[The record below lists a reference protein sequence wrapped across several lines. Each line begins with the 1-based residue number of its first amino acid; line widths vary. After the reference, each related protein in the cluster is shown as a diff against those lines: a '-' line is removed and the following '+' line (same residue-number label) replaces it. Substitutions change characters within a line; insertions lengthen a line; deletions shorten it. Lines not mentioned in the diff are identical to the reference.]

1 MLELVAVAVAP
12 DQLLPVPVVPL
23 LLRRSQ
29 QRRKKSQR
37 RTSTWVISSV
47 AVMTTIEEEDA
58 AVAAGR
64 YQGRKSLADNPIRSL
79 ILPPR
84 CAAHEK
90 VLK

>member
-12 DQLLPVPVVPL
+12 DQLLLPVVPL
-23 LLRRSQ
+23 LPRRSQ

-37 RTSTWVISSV
+37 RMSTWVISSV

-64 YQGRKSLADNPIRSL
+64 YQGRESFADNPTTSL
-79 ILPPR
+79 ILRPR
-84 CAAHEK
+84 CTAHEK